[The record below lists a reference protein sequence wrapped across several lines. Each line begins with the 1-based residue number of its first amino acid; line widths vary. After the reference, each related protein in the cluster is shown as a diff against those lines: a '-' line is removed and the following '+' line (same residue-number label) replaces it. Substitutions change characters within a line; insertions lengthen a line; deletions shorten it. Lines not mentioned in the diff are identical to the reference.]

1 MPHRLWMLFPALL
14 LPAPHSFAEGMALA
28 ATAARASGAAAA
40 LPGPAGDARRASPQ
54 PPGSHTPRAGA
65 AQGAAAAPGTGRT
78 AAPVAAP
85 GAHRQGAD
93 PASTRSGAGAPPAP
107 LPAASAS
114 ERAQREAEHP
124 YFWIRRN
131 GELAYQRYAARLAQ
145 ARAEGLPPPPTRA
158 ATGRPALPAT
168 AFDPEKLPP
177 TSAGPAAVG
186 SVISTQPGAGPR

>member
-14 LPAPHSFAEGMALA
+14 LPALHSFAEGMAPA

-40 LPGPAGDARRASPQ
+40 LPGPAADARQSSPR
-54 PPGSHTPRAGA
+54 PPGSHTPHPGA
-65 AQGAAAAPGTGRT
+65 ARVAATAPGTGRA
-78 AAPVAAP
+78 AAPAAAP
-85 GAHRQGAD
+85 GARSPGAD
-93 PASTRSGAGAPPAP
+93 AAAARSGAGAPAP